1 MLEVQ
6 FLVNVENVYMQA
18 TERSGGEECL
28 PTLATIYNFVTTSQL
43 LDLVSMERTKDHRT
57 RTYILIL
64 IQNWILLKMNKTLLQ
79 LLNVKFGNNY
89 HEPFCMDY
97 KELMLLWLE
106 CF

>member
-1 MLEVQ
+1 MLGVG
-6 FLVNVENVYMQA
+6 FLVNVENVDMQA
-18 TERSGGEECL
+18 TERSEGEECL
-28 PTLATIYNFVTTSQL
+28 PTPATIYNFVTTTSL
-43 LDLVSMERTKDHRT
+43 SMDQTTAIRYSHF
-57 RTYILIL
+57 YIL